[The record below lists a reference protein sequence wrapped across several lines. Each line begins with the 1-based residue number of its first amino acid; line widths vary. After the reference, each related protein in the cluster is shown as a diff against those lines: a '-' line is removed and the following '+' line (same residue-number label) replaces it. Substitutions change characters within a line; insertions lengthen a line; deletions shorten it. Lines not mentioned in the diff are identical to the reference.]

1 MLKRAKGFLHDSRT
15 LIFAVLLWL
24 IPYLIIEFAIRL
36 AGYPRIPGTVVTIYM
51 ALVWV
56 GVILYISVEEK
67 RLQQLRK
74 SLRGIWP
81 IFLLV
86 PPLFVANMGLR
97 GAESAWTGLLI
108 PPQLITNLFATAE
121 GSVQPPAERTVV
133 HSASP
138 LEFVGIENP
147 LTGEDPKALPS
158 NHEFI
163 KYGEVLYQNNC
174 RWCHGKDA
182 DGKGEF
188 AQGFLPRPANFKD
201 TGTIAQLKQSYLL
214 WRITE
219 GGWEEPFVSAMPR
232 WHEDIDDDEKWTII
246 LYEYHHAGVSP
257 RKAEK

>member
-1 MLKRAKGFLHDSRT
+1 MIGKAKKLLKDIRT

-24 IPYLIIEFAIRL
+24 IPYLIIELGIRL
-36 AGYPRIPGTVVTIYM
+36 AGYPGIPETVVTMYM

-56 GVILYISVEEK
+56 GVILYVSVEER
-67 RLQQLRK
+67 RLQQLRQ
-74 SLRGIWP
+74 SLRSIWP
-81 IFLLV
+81 LFLLV
-86 PPLFVANMGLR
+86 PPLFVANIGLR
-97 GAESAWTGLLI
+97 GAKSAGTALFI
-108 PPQLITNLFATAE
+108 PPKLVTNLFSTAE
-121 GSVQPPAERTVV
+121 SSVKPPAERTVV

-147 LTGEDPKALPS
+147 LTSEDPKELPS
-158 NHEFI
+158 DNKLI

-219 GGWEEPFVSAMPR
+219 GGWEEPFFSAMPR
-232 WHEDIDDDEKWTII
+232 WHEDIDDDEKWAII

-257 RKAEK
+257 RRAEK

>member
-1 MLKRAKGFLHDSRT
+1 MIGKAKKFLHDIRT

-24 IPYLIIEFAIRL
+24 VPYAIIELGIHL
-36 AGYPRIPGTVVTIYM
+36 AGYPGIPDTVVTIYM

-56 GVILYISVEEK
+56 GVILYVSVEEK
-67 RLQQLRK
+67 RLQQLRR
-74 SLRGIWP
+74 SLLIIWP
-81 IFLLV
+81 DFLLV
-86 PPLFVANMGLR
+86 PPLFVANLSLR
-97 GAESAWTGLLI
+97 GADSAWRGLFI
-108 PPQLITNLFATAE
+108 PPQLITNLLVTTE
-121 GSVQPPAERTVV
+121 GSIQPPAERTVV

-147 LTGEDPKALPS
+147 LTSEDPKALPS
-158 NHEFI
+158 DNELI

-174 RWCHGKDA
+174 SWCHGKVA

-219 GGWEEPFVSAMPR
+219 GGWEEPFFSAMPR
-232 WHEDIDDDEKWTII
+232 WHEDIDDDEKWAII

-257 RKAEK
+257 RRAE